1 MRRWAIFSFAVFIG
15 SCINMAA
22 CISLSARGSIV
33 LGLVRPFFCHNTIVR
48 GIFDPILPLGSKRR
62 EAANGFLLAF
72 AG

>member
-1 MRRWAIFSFAVFIG
+1 MSRWAIFSFAVFIG

-22 CISLSARGSIV
+22 CISLSAGGEYRSRLRPSI
-33 LGLVRPFFCHNTIVR
+33 FCHNTIVR